1 MTTAPARAAVQG
13 LRKVG
18 SQFIVMQPPSDAY
31 LPRDQHGWYNHCM
44 VAPATKSMDRLLTTL
59 ADCLT
64 RESAERVEHL
74 RALQHGGSDDPANLA
89 FACER
94 CNVFKGPNL
103 SAVDPLTGA
112 VVELFHPRTHAWTEH
127 FRWDGVKIV
136 GVTDIGRATVALL
149 NMNA

>member
-1 MTTAPARAAVQG
+1 MTIAPARAAVQG

-64 RESAERVEHL
+64 RESAERVVNL
-74 RALQHGGSDDPANLA
+74 RMDAETRAWVEDLASKANEGLLSES
-89 FACER
+89 ER
-94 CNVFKGPNL
+94 SEYIAYIEVM
-103 SAVDPLTGA
+103 D
-112 VVELFHPRTHAWTEH
+112 W
-127 FRWDGVKIV
+127 I
-136 GVTDIGRATVALL
+136 
-149 NMNA
+149 